1 MQIDLVNQDYARRL
15 EARAVIELRVELR
28 TTHRDVGGC
37 GGHVALA
44 VAQGAERKPVGLEL
58 DDDIVLLEIE
68 IGGDSVFDA
77 IGNSTED
84 GVEG

>member
-1 MQIDLVNQDYARRL
+1 MEVQIDLVNQDYARRFK
-15 EARAVIELRVELR
+15 ARAVIELWVELCAA
-28 TTHRDVGGC
+28 HSDVGGG

-44 VAQGAERKPVGLEL
+44 VAQGAKRKPVGLEL

-68 IGGDSVFDA
+68 IGGDGVLDA

-84 GVEG
+84 GL